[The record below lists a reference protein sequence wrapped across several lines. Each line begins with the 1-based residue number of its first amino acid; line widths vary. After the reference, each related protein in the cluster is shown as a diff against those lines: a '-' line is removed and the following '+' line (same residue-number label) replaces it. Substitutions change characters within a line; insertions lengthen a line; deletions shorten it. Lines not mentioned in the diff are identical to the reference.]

1 MTSVNSDFDEMLRR
15 ALHAEADFI
24 EPADGGLDRIRQRA
38 HAPWLVRQASLMLT
52 ECVDL
57 ARLIMIRLEPYVTSA
72 RAASGARG
80 GAWAAFVGVLSSTV
94 SILAGLVMPS
104 RRSRNVQRT
113 GPAGPSRSR
122 AHAGPKSSLSWLRP
136 ALAVAGAVVIVVAG
150 VFGLAQVRSKLVLEL
165 FPSSN
170 SPASSGASTSN
181 GGSQVP
187 TLNGQSRGGIVP
199 PAISPTSSPRPSP
212 TTSCSSS
219 PTKQQAS
226 PSPAPSSGSPS
237 PAPTS
242 PSPTPTTPTPTDT
255 TPTPTSSSGSAQ
267 TAAISAG
274 TTGIQTVAKVAS
286 SATAGC
292 GSAKPRSTASS

>member
-1 MTSVNSDFDEMLRR
+1 MTLVNGDFDEMLRR

-52 ECVDL
+52 ECADL
-57 ARLIMIRLEPYVTSA
+57 ARLIVIRLEPGFASA
-72 RAASGARG
+72 RASIAARG
-80 GAWAAFVGVLSSTV
+80 GVWEAFVGVLSSTV
-94 SILAGLVMPS
+94 SILAALVLPS
-104 RRSRNVQRT
+104 RRRRNVHRT

-170 SPASSGASTSN
+170 SPASSGASTSS

-187 TLNGQSRGGIVP
+187 TLNGQSPGGIVP
-199 PAISPTSSPRPSP
+199 PASGPSHSAKPSP
-212 TTSCSSS
+212 KATCTRAPKQAGT
-219 PTKQQAS
+219 PT
-226 PSPAPSSGSPS
+226 
-237 PAPTS
+237 PTPTIS
-242 PSPTPTTPTPTDT
+242 TSPTPTATPTPTITPTPTVTPTPTDT
-255 TPTPTSSSGSAQ
+255 TGTAQ
-267 TAAISAG
+267 TSADATG
-274 TTGIQTVAKVAS
+274 TSGIQTMANVAPAAAPCS
-286 SATAGC
+286 
-292 GSAKPRSTASS
+292 SAKPHSTPSS